1 MSLGPFLAMLLSL
14 AAGAEESSFGA
25 TGGIDFSAVR
35 RMGRAPSHAAPA
47 PAAGE
52 AAPVPATDAAA
63 RIRAAHAELTDAA
76 VPVAVVIEMGE
87 RKMGW
92 TVTNMAD
99 FAGVIPA
106 ASRATAALH
115 ASNPDAV
122 AEFYRGRCI
131 AAGTLTNLNGTI
143 RGDLNRG
150 CIAHQQ
156 AVFGPARAAA
166 GSSLEVKK
174 IRYGLFPQHNA
185 VIVFPRG
192 TDWRYT
198 GIVLD
203 GWKCQTSEPR
213 RMVYLYENWGGA
225 RPIEL
230 FGREWE
236 INPNPGS
243 AMPRLL
249 ADHE

>member
-1 MSLGPFLAMLLSL
+1 MSPGPLLALLLSL
-14 AAGAEESSFGA
+14 PAFAGDEPVLSGL
-25 TGGIDFSAVR
+25 DFSSMR
-35 RMGRAPSHAAPA
+35 SGSIGRAPAPTATTA
-47 PAAGE
+47 PD
-52 AAPVPATDAAA
+52 PAE
-63 RIRAAHAELTDAA
+63 RIRAAHAELASAD
-76 VPVAVVIEMGE
+76 VPPYRVIETGDK
-87 RKMGW
+87 KMGW
-92 TVTNMAD
+92 TVRNMAD

-106 ASRATAALH
+106 ASRATARLH
-115 ASNPDAV
+115 VSNPDAV
-122 AEFYRGRCI
+122 AEFYKGKCI
-131 AAGTLTNLNGTI
+131 AAGTLTNLNGSI

-156 AVFGPARAAA
+156 AVFGPARATA
-166 GSSLEVKK
+166 GRSLEVKK

-185 VIVFPRG
+185 VIVFPVD

-213 RMVYLYENWGGA
+213 RMIYLYENWGGA

-236 INPNPGS
+236 INPNPAS

-249 ADHE
+249 DDHE